1 MAKTKDEVILEL
13 RKELKEL
20 KDAISTPAVPET
32 KSTETEEKKP
42 FILDVL
48 NAPEEPIPLDYRSLV
63 DTLLNRHF
71 GIKIVSK
78 RDLPAFEF
86 IVIVPE
92 KYSTVTE
99 GYKAV
104 YKFDIRSKVITY
116 AEGINGVRDW
126 CEKVWKSFTPEL
138 QAQISMER
146 V

>member
-1 MAKTKDEVILEL
+1 MAKTKDETIAEL
-13 RKELKEL
+13 RAEL
-20 KDAISTPAVPET
+20 KDLKTTLATPIEIKP
-32 KSTETEEKKP
+32 TEEKTEEKKP